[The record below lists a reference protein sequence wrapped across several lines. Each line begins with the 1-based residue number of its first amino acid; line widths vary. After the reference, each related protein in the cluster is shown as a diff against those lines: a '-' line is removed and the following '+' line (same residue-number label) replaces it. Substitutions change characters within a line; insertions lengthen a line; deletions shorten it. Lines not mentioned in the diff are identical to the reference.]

1 MKSKSTDDMTLLQN
15 AKTLNSMYILE
26 LAINLSLCNEDTSN
40 NLVSVNYVYRLLA
53 KVRAS
58 S

>member
-26 LAINLSLCNEDTSN
+26 LAINSSLCNEDTSN
-40 NLVSVNYVYRLLA
+40 NLVSVNCVYRLLA